1 MNIDRFLARR
11 IWRDL
16 AQVCLFGCGI
26 VAIIGSGG
34 GGDSGSTE
42 CSFFSNTC
50 NITSLPTTF
59 EIYMSPSVSTVQVG
73 GTVTFKVSTNAATPS
88 YQWKRSADRGKTYVI
103 IPGATGAS
111 YTLAGAQLTDD
122 QALFLADV
130 SSPGAQ
136 PSAFALFT
144 RPAALLVSSMPGVV
158 FQDGEFAPG
167 DWVTAALADPA
178 AGGPTHAE
186 GQAASGGNPGAFRRM
201 SFALSAGPSSLQ
213 TFNIAQTASYDPAVS
228 GAIYSIDFAEDCLVA
243 GTVGPIAYVDSG
255 VLVEQGG
262 RRYAARATGYCSTSA
277 WAPVAAW
284 SSLTAADFLLV
295 DGTAC
300 AAGDACP
307 DFSASG
313 APLKFG
319 YVRGA
324 ALAAGKPAG
333 SIVHGIDNWKVTV
346 WRR

>member
-1 MNIDRFLARR
+1 MSDDTCTRPTLLRIAALA
-11 IWRDL
+11 
-16 AQVCLFGCGI
+16 GI
-26 VAIIGSGG
+26 AVLGMVAIVGSGG
-34 GGDSGSTE
+34 GGSDSAQ

-50 NITSLPTTF
+50 NITSLPATF

-88 YQWKRSADRGKTYVI
+88 YQWKRSADRGKTYVA

-136 PSAFALFT
+136 PSAIALYT
-144 RPAALLVSSMPGVV
+144 RPAVLLVSSMPGVV
-158 FQDGEFAPG
+158 FEDSEFLPG
-167 DWVTAALADPA
+167 DWVTAAIADPA
-178 AGGPTHAE
+178 QGGPTDVE
-186 GQAASGGNPGAFRRM
+186 EQAASGGNPGAFRRM
-201 SFALSAGPSSLQ
+201 SFLLPAGPSSLRA
-213 TFNIAQTASYDPAVS
+213 FNTLQTASYDPAVS

-243 GTVGPIAYVDSG
+243 SVSASVAYVDSG

-262 RRYAARATGYCSTSA
+262 RRYAAIGSGSCSTTTWTPA
-277 WAPVAAW
+277 AAW
-284 SSLTAADFLLV
+284 PSLTAADLPLI
-295 DGTAC
+295 DGPAC
-300 AAGDACP
+300 ATGEACP
-307 DFSASG
+307 DFTANG

-319 YVRGA
+319 FVRGA
-324 ALAAGKPAG
+324 SLAAGKAAG
-333 SIVHGIDNWKVTV
+333 SIVNGIDNWKVTV